1 MPKPFRSH
9 ACSALPDAPGRFG
22 NRSLPRV
29 TLAGWCRSG
38 EAQTLPSAPDGAASE
53 PPADATAGKE
63 VKMPFPIPI
72 TPRLVGRRPLAL
84 GSASLAVASLSLG
97 RPSGPATAQPATLP
111 PVTPRQVTGP
121 FYPVDWSGDADADL
135 VRVVGAEAQ
144 ALGTVIHLRGRVLDA
159 QGRALEGAVVELWQC
174 DANGLYRHP
183 NDRPG
188 TRDACFQG
196 RGRAAAGPDGGFAFR
211 TIRPVAYPGRTP
223 HIHVAVAAP
232 GRRAPLVT
240 QLYVAG
246 EPLNE
251 RDRQFNA
258 LRDPREREAVLMR
271 LEPADRIEP
280 GALLA
285 ARDIV
290 LG

>member
-1 MPKPFRSH
+1 M
-9 ACSALPDAPGRFG
+9 
-22 NRSLPRV
+22 
-29 TLAGWCRSG
+29 
-38 EAQTLPSAPDGAASE
+38 
-53 PPADATAGKE
+53 
-63 VKMPFPIPI
+63 PIP
-72 TPRLVGRRPLAL
+72 TTLCFGRRRTLAL
-84 GSASLAVASLSLG
+84 GSAGMAAASLSLG
-97 RPSGPATAQPATLP
+97 RVSGSAAAQPVP
-111 PVTPRQVTGP
+111 PATPRQVTGP

-144 ALGTVIHLRGRVLDA
+144 ALGTVTHLRGRVLDA
-159 QGRALEGAVVELWQC
+159 RGRPLEGAMVEIWQC

-188 TRDACFQG
+188 TRDAGFQG

-232 GRRAPLVT
+232 GRSKPLVT
-240 QLYVAG
+240 QFYVAG
-246 EPLNE
+246 EPLNV
-251 RDRQFNA
+251 RDGLFNA

-271 LEPADRIEP
+271 PEPADRIEP

-285 ARDIV
+285 TRDIV